1 MFAPGVPDIMREF
14 GETNTQLGSLVVSI
28 YVLGFA
34 AGPLIFAP
42 LSELYGRLVVYHGTN
57 IGFLAFMIACSR
69 APSFN
74 ILIAFRFLAGLFGS
88 VPLTNGGGSIA
99 DMIVQE
105 KRGVAMS
112 AFAVG
117 PLLGPIIGPVAGG
130 YVTDALGW
138 RWVFYILAMVSGAI
152 TGTFFLFARETYA
165 PFLLARKTKKLR
177 KQTGNANLRSR
188 LDPGLRP
195 RDYFKRGLLR
205 PLKMTVFS
213 PICVIAGVYVAL
225 AYAYMYIMFTSL
237 SPLFQLIYHF
247 SVGEAGLS
255 FLGLGVGSMLG
266 VLYFSRSSDRF
277 IRKRAEEDRLAAEA
291 EGREPGG
298 MKPEYRLPPLKYG
311 GLLLPVGLFIYGW
324 TAEYE
329 VHWIAPIIG
338 TAVMGV
344 ANLVIFMVSCALHA
358 HSRPPANVCI

>member
-1 MFAPGVPDIMREF
+1 M
-14 GETNTQLGSLVVSI
+14 
-28 YVLGFA
+28 
-34 AGPLIFAP
+34 
-42 LSELYGRLVVYHGTN
+42 
-57 IGFLAFMIACSR
+57 
-69 APSFN
+69 
-74 ILIAFRFLAGLFGS
+74 
-88 VPLTNGGGSIA
+88 
-99 DMIVQE
+99 
-105 KRGVAMS
+105 
-112 AFAVG
+112 
-117 PLLGPIIGPVAGG
+117 
-130 YVTDALGW
+130 TDALGW

-177 KQTGNANLRSR
+177 NQTGNANLRSR

-255 FLGLGVGSMLG
+255 FLGLG
-266 VLYFSRSSDRF
+266 DRF